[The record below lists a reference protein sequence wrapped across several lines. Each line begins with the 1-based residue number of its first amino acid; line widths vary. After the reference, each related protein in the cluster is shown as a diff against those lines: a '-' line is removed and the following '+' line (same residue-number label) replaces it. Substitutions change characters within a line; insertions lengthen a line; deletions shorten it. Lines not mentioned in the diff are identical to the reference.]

1 MITDVFYDDALLSTS
16 YAGTA
21 IATLTTKKTGNSDY
35 VADLAKK
42 NMVVYNG
49 NETVDPTIVKGTEV
63 AMYSIDGKTI
73 SSIIVVNP
81 TVDYMEADYV
91 VKGDEVKIQG
101 VKYDKDEVSG
111 YEDLVKGDVFT
122 FVDMADAVR
131 YYEELAPINGQ
142 KTKYTIPTKDSAASY
157 ITFAA
162 QGL

>member
-1 MITDVFYDDALLSTS
+1 
-16 YAGTA
+16 
-21 IATLTTKKTGNSDY
+21 
-35 VADLAKK
+35 
-42 NMVVYNG
+42 
-49 NETVDPTIVKGTEV
+49 
-63 AMYSIDGKTI
+63 MYSIDGKTI

-131 YYEELAPINGQ
+131 YYEELAPS
-142 KTKYTIPTKDSAASY
+142 TARRPSTPFPPRTALLLTSPSLTRTMSSPA
-157 ITFAA
+157 
-162 QGL
+162 